1 MKSPQDKICD
11 ALTLIGLLCVIAFGS
26 WSLLPETEARM
37 VQPAQE
43 ETPLDEPLP
52 ADTIEEVNT
61 PYETTRPVEESVDS
75 LIGDTL
81 AIEDTFE
88 TDSLATPHGSEHENT
103 HPEHHEDASAT
114 PENATHEKSSEENAS
129 HKKSEDEHT
138 HSESLM
144 E

>member
-11 ALTLIGLLCVIAFGS
+11 ALTLVGLLCVIAFGS
-26 WSLLPETEARM
+26 WSLLPESEVRI

-43 ETPLDEPLP
+43 EAPLDDALP
-52 ADTIEEVNT
+52 ADTIAEVS
-61 PYETTRPVEESVDS
+61 TRPEVAHPAEEFADS

-88 TDSLATPHGSEHENT
+88 ADTVAVAHGSEQENALPT
-103 HPEHHEDASAT
+103 HHED
-114 PENATHEKSSEENAS
+114 SSTTESETGTNAS
-129 HKKSEDEHT
+129 HKKAEETHT
-138 HSESLM
+138 HSVQTESLM